1 MAVYDE
7 TLAGK
12 VVLVTGAGAG
22 IGKASAK
29 LFAKNNTHV
38 ALIDIDA
45 EAAEQASK
53 EIRDAGGVAI
63 AFEADVSN
71 ENSIQKAIDSIAEHF
86 GRIDIAHINASTMI
100 PGGDVLKIS
109 VEQWD
114 KTFAINSRGSFL
126 TARACL
132 RHMVEAG
139 SGAICFTGSDTT
151 IRTGAAY
158 PAYLSSKHAVNGI
171 ARSIAVDFGARG
183 IRSNIVSPGVTDTP
197 GLRSNYS
204 SGGRNV
210 EEVINFNASLSL
222 LGRVAEPED
231 IAEAVTFVCSDRA
244 KYITGAN
251 IVVDG
256 GMTVRYDA
264 E

>member
-1 MAVYDE
+1 M
-7 TLAGK
+7 TLEYESLSGK
-12 VVLVTGAGAG
+12 IAIVTGAGAG

-29 LFAKNNTHV
+29 LFAKYNAHV
-38 ALIDIDA
+38 ALVDIDVD
-45 EAAEQASK
+45 AAEQTSV
-53 EIRDAGGVAI
+53 EIRNVGGI
-63 AFEADVSN
+63 ATAFQADVSN
-71 ENSIQKAIDSIAEHF
+71 ETSIQSAIDDIIENF

-100 PGGDVLKIS
+100 PGGDILQIDI
-109 VEQWD
+109 EQWD
-114 KTFAINSRGSFL
+114 KTFAINARGSFL

-132 RHMVEAG
+132 QHMVKIG

-151 IRTGAAY
+151 LRTGASY

-210 EEVINFNASLSL
+210 EEVINYNASLSL
-222 LGRVAEPED
+222 LGRIAEPED

-244 KYITGAN
+244 RYITGAN